1 MNNSSNSK
9 NSTDHERGNKQAARY
24 KENTSEE
31 LRDRKKRQLSM
42 INILWKPT
50 PAGDRHI
57 NVQSGEKE
65 RPSSINGVKEE
76 KRIGRVT
83 GPMQSAAHLTS
94 WYRHNVHHHNNT
106 RQSDR
111 WQLCD
116 VAALT
121 DKQRRRWSTPSFA
134 FFSQTCCSHWRK
146 CEFPDEHSAWPM
158 ITSWLNLAQANERE
172 ALDSLRMCN
181 KRLGSGLGDAW
192 AFQSGA
198 C

>member
-1 MNNSSNSK
+1 M
-9 NSTDHERGNKQAARY
+9 
-24 KENTSEE
+24 SEE
-31 LRDRKKRQLSM
+31 LRARKKRQLSM

-121 DKQRRRWSTPSFA
+121 DKQRRRWSTPSCA
-134 FFSQTCCSHWRK
+134 FFPNMLFSFEKKS
-146 CEFPDEHSAWPM
+146 EFRDEHLVWPV
-158 ITSWLNLAQANERE
+158 ITSWLNLVEGNERVALWECAQE
-172 ALDSLRMCN
+172 ARQ
-181 KRLGSGLGDAW
+181 RPGGRVGI
-192 AFQSGA
+192 SGA